1 MSPVL
6 GSLTAM
12 AAVTIPLRELTI
24 ADLHG
29 FPADGNRYELIQG
42 SLHVNPAPNFRHQRA
57 SGNLFDRLRAA
68 CPPLLEVLAAP
79 YDVILGPATLVQ
91 PDLIV
96 VSTGDLET
104 QESHALP
111 LLAVEI
117 LSPSSRQY
125 DRGTKRLAYQEAG
138 VASYWIVDPEEP
150 SVTTIDWSGGQLL
163 DERTSTGTD
172 TIVVEQPFAV
182 TLRPADLLLP
192 SRG

>member
-1 MSPVL
+1 M
-6 GSLTAM
+6 
-12 AAVTIPLRELTI
+12 
-24 ADLHG
+24 
-29 FPADGNRYELIQG
+29 
-42 SLHVNPAPNFRHQRA
+42 
-57 SGNLFDRLRAA
+57 
-68 CPPLLEVLAAP
+68 
-79 YDVILGPATLVQ
+79 
-91 PDLIV
+91 
-96 VSTGDLET
+96 
-104 QESHALP
+104 
-111 LLAVEI
+111 AVEI